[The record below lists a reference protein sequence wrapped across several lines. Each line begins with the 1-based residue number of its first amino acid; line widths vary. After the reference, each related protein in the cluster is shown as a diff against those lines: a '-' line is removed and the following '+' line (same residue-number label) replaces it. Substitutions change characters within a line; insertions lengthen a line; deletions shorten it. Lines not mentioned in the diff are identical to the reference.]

1 MIAYL
6 RGTMLEKNGGTV
18 VVLAGDV
25 GYEVTVPIS
34 TYAGLGEE
42 GAPVSLRIYTKVSED
57 SISLFGFSSAVEK
70 LVFERLIAVSGIG
83 PSLAVKVLSGISTG
97 DLVNCLRAG
106 DVLRLTKIQGVGKKT
121 AERMILELKDKLGD
135 LPGTSG
141 AGPKPTGPSG
151 NFSPLE
157 RDVLSALMNLGS
169 PAAKAEE
176 AVAKAKE
183 VVLSADFEALFRKS
197 LELVR

>member
-97 DLVNCLRAG
+97 DLVDCLRAG

-141 AGPKPTGPSG
+141 AGPKPAGPSG